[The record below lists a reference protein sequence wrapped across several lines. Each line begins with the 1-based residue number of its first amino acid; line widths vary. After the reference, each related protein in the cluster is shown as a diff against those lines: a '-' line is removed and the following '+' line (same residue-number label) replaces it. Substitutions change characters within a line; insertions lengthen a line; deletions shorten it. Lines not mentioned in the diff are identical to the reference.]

1 MKTIFAIFDSKQ
13 NKAVLQTLAAKPLFL
28 GDHNV
33 RAGKTI
39 GKIILGGFT
48 K

>member
-13 NKAVLQTLAAKPLFL
+13 NKAVLQTLDAKLLFL

-33 RAGKTI
+33 RA
-39 GKIILGGFT
+39 
-48 K
+48 